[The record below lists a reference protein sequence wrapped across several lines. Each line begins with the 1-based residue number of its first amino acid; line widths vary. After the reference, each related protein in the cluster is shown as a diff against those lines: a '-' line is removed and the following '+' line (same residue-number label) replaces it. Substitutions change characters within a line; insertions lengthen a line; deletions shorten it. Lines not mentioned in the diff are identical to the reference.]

1 MWRHPI
7 LLFFVSIYVAWGSW
21 HWFTNRPIHVSDGVL
36 VAAEPQQTLIPDGE
50 KILHGRWT
58 LTVRA
63 TYRITARVLGRETYN
78 FDALSDLIPQDIALG
93 WGPMSDSRV
102 LRSIDMSQENRFFN
116 WRTSAKTLVAIPV
129 IITHAANTHVI
140 PANASI
146 ARQLLHLRPGEVVTL
161 SGELVDATRTDG
173 RWIKTS
179 LVRDDTGAGA
189 CEVMWVTDVDISS

>member
-1 MWRHPI
+1 MLRHPI
-7 LLFFVSIYVAWGSW
+7 FIFFMASYVIWGGW
-21 HWFTNRPIHVSDGVL
+21 HWFSNRPMHPPDGVL
-36 VAAEPQQTLIPDGE
+36 VAEDPQQTLVATGE
-50 KILHGRWT
+50 QIQRGRWT

-102 LRSIDMSQENRFFN
+102 LRSIEMSQKNRFFN
-116 WRTSAKTLVAIPV
+116 WRTSAKTLVPMAV

-140 PANASI
+140 PADSVI
-146 ARQLLHLRPGEVVTL
+146 AKQLLHLRPGEVVTL
-161 SGELVDATRTDG
+161 TGDLVDAQRNDG

-189 CEVMWVTDVDISS
+189 CEVMWVTDVSSS

>member
-7 LLFFVSIYVAWGSW
+7 LHFLLAIYVAWGAW
-21 HWFTNRPIHVSDGVL
+21 HWFTNRPIHAADGVL
-36 VAAEPQQTLIPDGE
+36 VAEEPQQTLVANGE
-50 KILHGRWT
+50 KIQRGRWT

-78 FDALSDLIPQDIALG
+78 FDGLSDLIPQDIALG

-116 WRTSAKTLVAIPV
+116 WRTSAKTLVPMPV

-140 PANASI
+140 PANPSI
-146 ARQLLHLRPGEVVTL
+146 ARQLLRLRPGEVVTL
-161 SGELVDATRTDG
+161 TGELVDAKREDG
-173 RWIKTS
+173 RWINTS

-189 CEVMWVTDVDISS
+189 CEVMWVTDVSS

>member
-1 MWRHPI
+1 MRRHPI
-7 LLFFVSIYVAWGSW
+7 LCFVAAIYVVWGAW
-21 HWFTNRPIHVSDGVL
+21 HWLSNRPIRTADGIL
-36 VAAEPQQTLIPDGE
+36 APEEPQQQLVE
-50 KILHGRWT
+50 NGRRFQRGHWT

-78 FDALSDLIPQDIALG
+78 FDALSDLIPQDIAVG

-102 LRSIDMSQENRFFN
+102 LQSLELSQENRFFY
-116 WRTSAKTLVAIPV
+116 WRTTPKTLVPPQT

-140 PANASI
+140 PASSAI
-146 ARQLLHLRPGEVVTL
+146 ARQLLRLRPGEVVTL
-161 SGELVDATRTDG
+161 SGELVDATRSDG

-189 CEVMWVTDVDISS
+189 CEVMWVTEVSD

>member
-1 MWRHPI
+1 MA
-7 LLFFVSIYVAWGSW
+7 LYVGWGAW
-21 HWFTNRPIHVSDGVL
+21 HWFSNRSVHEPDGVL
-36 VAAEPQQTLIPDGE
+36 VADEPQQTLVENGE
-50 KILHGRWT
+50 QIRKGHWT

-78 FDALSDLIPQDIALG
+78 FDALSDLIPQDVALG

-102 LRSIDMSQENRFFN
+102 LRSLEMSQENRFFN
-116 WRTSAKTLVAIPV
+116 WRTSTKTVIPMPA

-140 PANASI
+140 PSTPSI
-146 ARQLLHLRPGEVVTL
+146 ARQLLRLRPGEVVTL
-161 SGELVDATRTDG
+161 TGELVDAKRDDG

-189 CEVMWVTDVDISS
+189 CEVMWVTDVSS

>member
-7 LLFFVSIYVAWGSW
+7 LVFFMALYVGWGAW
-21 HWFTNRPIHVSDGVL
+21 HWFSNRSVHEPDGVL
-36 VAAEPQQTLIPDGE
+36 VADEPQQTLVENGE
-50 KILHGRWT
+50 QIRKGHWT

-78 FDALSDLIPQDIALG
+78 FDALSDLIPQDVALG

-102 LRSIDMSQENRFFN
+102 LRSLEMSQENRFFN
-116 WRTSAKTLVAIPV
+116 WRTSAKTVIPMPA

-140 PANASI
+140 PSTPSI
-146 ARQLLHLRPGEVVTL
+146 ARQLLRLRPGEVVTL
-161 SGELVDATRTDG
+161 TGELVDAKRDDG

-189 CEVMWVTDVDISS
+189 CEVMWVTDVSS